1 MGECNRLSR
10 FDIEAGS
17 IQGGEMTRS
26 PLTDAAAIAEY
37 EDDIAMATT
46 FLTLAENQE
55 LECSRLR
62 SENAEL
68 RAALREYLFAGIG
81 NSTNFETQANAR
93 NMAREVLERTKK

>member
-1 MGECNRLSR
+1 
-10 FDIEAGS
+10 
-17 IQGGEMTRS
+17 MTIV
-26 PLTDAAAIAEY
+26 DVAEVLGKMKAY
-37 EDDIAMATT
+37 KEISA
-46 FLTLAENQE
+46 E
-55 LECSRLR
+55 LERLC

>member
-1 MGECNRLSR
+1 M
-10 FDIEAGS
+10 S
-17 IQGGEMTRS
+17 IVDVAQVVSDLKKWQEVA
-26 PLTDAAAIAEY
+26 DENAE
-37 EDDIAMATT
+37 
-46 FLTLAENQE
+46 
-55 LECSRLR
+55 LR